1 MFNRQLVQLMKIN
14 LLYVNPQ
21 LTRRQRENG
30 KTGSALYR
38 SLIRQYVLL
47 GVIFTA
53 LYGGSMLLVN
63 LSKNVAVF
71 TNLVALF
78 TVIGLAQSIT
88 AIDNVFLES
97 KDLADYL
104 PLPLNPWSI
113 YIAKFSVVG
122 LTVLPVILPVWIMF
136 VIAGLVPGRFIGV
149 GITVGTLLFLLY
161 YIFLFVLC
169 SVGIFSFSQTKLYR
183 RHQKMM
189 TFLMTA
195 LSMIAMVV
203 AILVM
208 NMSEDNKVH
217 TAVIP
222 GLSQLHQVIVSPL
235 SLESLITV
243 AVLILATAVLGVIL
257 QKRLLPKI
265 LSGANTQEIRTVKRK
280 HRPNQGMARQFI
292 RYNLG
297 LLGNPTLSMQSISQ
311 TIFPIGFFA
320 IIMVF
325 QNGLSLR
332 GLTVRDAGVTFLAG
346 IMIAVMTINQASLSG
361 VFISLERQNL
371 GFIKSLPI
379 DFKGYLWLKFRIVT
393 AIQAVILLV
402 IVVGVGVLT
411 KLVWIDILTLAIG
424 ALVGNW
430 LSSLYNFTRDWR
442 LLDLTWTNATQLF
455 NRGGGN
461 MANGFVLLGGIII
474 GVLLVSGYAAL
485 VTAYSPIVVNAV
497 AIVLMMMA
505 GTAVLMHYYRY
516 WKSIKLTL

>member
-222 GLSQLHQVIVSPL
+222 GLS
-235 SLESLITV
+235 
-243 AVLILATAVLGVIL
+243 
-257 QKRLLPKI
+257 
-265 LSGANTQEIRTVKRK
+265 
-280 HRPNQGMARQFI
+280 
-292 RYNLG
+292 
-297 LLGNPTLSMQSISQ
+297 
-311 TIFPIGFFA
+311 
-320 IIMVF
+320 
-325 QNGLSLR
+325 
-332 GLTVRDAGVTFLAG
+332 
-346 IMIAVMTINQASLSG
+346 
-361 VFISLERQNL
+361 
-371 GFIKSLPI
+371 
-379 DFKGYLWLKFRIVT
+379 
-393 AIQAVILLV
+393 
-402 IVVGVGVLT
+402 
-411 KLVWIDILTLAIG
+411 
-424 ALVGNW
+424 
-430 LSSLYNFTRDWR
+430 
-442 LLDLTWTNATQLF
+442 
-455 NRGGGN
+455 
-461 MANGFVLLGGIII
+461 
-474 GVLLVSGYAAL
+474 
-485 VTAYSPIVVNAV
+485 
-497 AIVLMMMA
+497 
-505 GTAVLMHYYRY
+505 
-516 WKSIKLTL
+516 